1 MRKMLTMAAAAA
13 LIALPL
19 LSSATSADA
28 SCRGRKNTGT
38 ALGAVGGALLGNSIS
53 KGGGGAIVGG
63 LGGAVI
69 GHEIAKGGCAPSRHA
84 YYRRGHERYAYAGH
98 PASAVYYDQRGN
110 PVNTTPYAARR

>member
-1 MRKMLTMAAAAA
+1 MRKMLTLTAAAA

-38 ALGAVGGALLGNSIS
+38 ALGAVGGALIGNSIS

-63 LGGAVI
+63 LGGAVL
-69 GHEIAKGGCAPSRHA
+69 GHEIAKGGCGPSRHA
-84 YYRRGHERYAYAGH
+84 YYRRGHERYAYAGR
-98 PASAVYYDQRGN
+98 PAPSVYYDQRGN
-110 PVNTTPYAARR
+110 PVATTPYDYRR